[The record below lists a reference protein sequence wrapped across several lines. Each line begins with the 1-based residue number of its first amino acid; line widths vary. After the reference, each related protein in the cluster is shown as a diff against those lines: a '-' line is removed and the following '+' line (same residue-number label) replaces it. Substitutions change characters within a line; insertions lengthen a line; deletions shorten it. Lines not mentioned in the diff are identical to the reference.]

1 LSSSKPTIH
10 LFTRNYPFGRN
21 ESFVEEEISRLQQY
35 GEVVVVPAFR
45 DHSDPRKLPNGVQL
59 ETSLARCSMLS
70 GLKSFSVM
78 MSVLSQLPGEIINR
92 GVKSLRIK
100 SQFAIWSYILRISRF
115 THWILRSDAGKGV
128 HKAMSFWSNSE
139 AVGLALATIHRT
151 ELRFVSRLHGFD
163 IWEKNNFYGY
173 LPFRA
178 LLYEHALFLLP
189 CSAIGAKY
197 LRATVSNADRVVVA
211 PLGVDR
217 LLEPN
222 YEKCNRTIEE
232 AVILTCSSGD
242 PVKRLSLIAETIVV
256 LAKKNP
262 DRSWTWIHL
271 GEGQEQ
277 FQTKLKEAPRNLKV
291 ELPGPVSR
299 LEVFRYHRDRCP
311 DVFVNLSSSEGI
323 PVTIMEAMSMGT
335 PVVATAAGGTGEI
348 VDSTI
353 GKLLP
358 VEIDSNNAA
367 RAIRNVIN
375 TSHAKRTAAIE
386 RWRNAA
392 SIEVAQKVL
401 DRIVPKLIRG

>member
-1 LSSSKPTIH
+1 MSSSKLTIH
-10 LFTRNYPFGRN
+10 LFTRNYPFGKN
-21 ESFVEEEISRLQQY
+21 ESFVEEEIRRLQY
-35 GEVVVVPAFR
+35 FGTVVVVPAFR
-45 DHSDPRKLPNGVQL
+45 DHSDPRKLPNGAKL
-59 ETSLARCSMLS
+59 ETSLAGCSILS

-100 SQFAIWSYILRISRF
+100 SQFAIWAYVLRIARF
-115 THWILRSDAGKGV
+115 TDWVLKSEAGKKV
-128 HKAMSFWSNSE
+128 NKAMSFWSNAE
-139 AVGLALATIHRT
+139 AVGLAVASIYRSN
-151 ELRFVSRLHGFD
+151 LRFVSRSHRFD
-163 IWEKNNFYGY
+163 LWEKHNPHGY
-173 LPFRA
+173 LPFRRILANKA
-178 LLYEHALFLLP
+178 LYLMP
-189 CSAIGAKY
+189 CSAIGAKH
-197 LRATVSNADRVVVA
+197 LRETISGADRVVVA
-211 PLGVDR
+211 PLGVEQ
-217 LLEPN
+217 LLKPN
-222 YEKCNRTIEE
+222 HKKRNRSIEKSL
-232 AVILTCSSGD
+232 ILTCSSDD
-242 PVKRLSLIAETIVV
+242 PVKRLKLVAESILV

-262 DRSWTWIHL
+262 DRCWTWIHL

>member
-45 DHSDPRKLPNGVQL
+45 DHSDPRKLPNGAKL
-59 ETSLARCSMLS
+59 ETSLAGCSMLS

-100 SQFAIWSYILRISRF
+100 SQFAIWAYVLRIARF
-115 THWILRSDAGKGV
+115 TDWVLKSEAGKKV
-128 HKAMSFWSNSE
+128 NKAMSFWSNAE
-139 AVGLALATIHRT
+139 AVGLAVASIYRSN
-151 ELRFVSRLHGFD
+151 LRFVSRSHRFD
-163 IWEKNNFYGY
+163 LWEKHNPHGY
-173 LPFRA
+173 LPFRRILANKA
-178 LLYEHALFLLP
+178 LYLMP
-189 CSAIGAKY
+189 CSAIGAKH
-197 LRATVSNADRVVVA
+197 LRETISGADRVVVA
-211 PLGVDR
+211 PLGVEQ
-217 LLEPN
+217 LLKPN
-222 YEKCNRTIEE
+222 HKKRNRSIEKSL
-232 AVILTCSSGD
+232 ILTCSSDD
-242 PVKRLSLIAETIVV
+242 PVKRLKLVAESILV

-262 DRSWTWIHL
+262 DRCWTWIHL

-353 GKLLP
+353 GELLP
-358 VEIDSNNAA
+358 VEIDSNEAA
-367 RAIRNVIN
+367 RAIRNVID
-375 TSHAKRTAAIE
+375 TSDSKRTAAIE

-401 DRIVPKLIRG
+401 DRIIPQLIRG